1 MAVKTT
7 SFELD
12 VKPENIGA
20 FIGKSGKNFKKFI
33 SYIKKDIIG
42 KKTEITPEEWSS
54 VELDLKFEKKE
65 ENIEA
70 IFDCK
75 EENIEKVKK
84 SLLHFVE
91 LHNKENKK
99 YENKKN
105 NGQNIVYRIGAEH
118 RFIGKMI
125 GIGGSNVN
133 KLKDEILKIENV
145 ESIKKINIVEQT
157 KRYNGNFRNIGDRD
171 STEYIM
177 MFITIKGSF
186 EYTELQNIVEKFVD
200 ENTNEDFI

>member
-1 MAVKTT
+1 MSVKKTT
-7 SFELD
+7 FELD

-33 SYIKKDIIG
+33 SHIKKDIIG
-42 KKTEITPEEWSS
+42 KKTEITPDEWSNIDF
-54 VELDLKFEKKE
+54 DLKFEKKE

-70 IFDCK
+70 IFECL
-75 EENIEKVKK
+75 EENIEKVKV

-105 NGQNIVYRIGAEH
+105 NGKNIVYRIGAEH

-125 GIGGSNVN
+125 GISGSNVN
-133 KLKDEILKIENV
+133 KLRDEISEIENV
-145 ESIKKINIVEQT
+145 ESVKKINIVEQT
-157 KRYNGNFRNIGDRD
+157 KRYNGNFRNIGNRD

-177 MFITIKGSF
+177 MFITIKGDF
-186 EYTELQNIVEKFVD
+186 DYNEVQTIVEQFVD
-200 ENTNEDFI
+200 ENTNDEFS

>member
-1 MAVKTT
+1 MSVKTT

-20 FIGKSGKNFKKFI
+20 FIGKSGKNFKRLI
-33 SYIKKDIIG
+33 SHIKKEIIE

-54 VELDLKFEKKE
+54 IELDVKFEKNE

-70 IFDCK
+70 IFECQ
-75 EENIEKVKK
+75 EENIEKVKT
-84 SLLHFVE
+84 SLLYFVE

-105 NGQNIVYRIGAEH
+105 NGKIIVYRIGTEH

-133 KLKDEILKIENV
+133 KLKDEISEIENV
-145 ESIKKINIVEQT
+145 ESVTKINIVEQT
-157 KRYNGNFRNIGDRD
+157 KRYNGNFRNIGNRD

-177 MFITIKGSF
+177 MFITIKGNF
-186 EYTELQNIVEKFVD
+186 DYTELQTIVEKFVD
-200 ENTNEDFI
+200 ENTNDDFS

>member
-1 MAVKTT
+1 MSVKTI

-20 FIGKSGKNFKKFI
+20 FIGKSGRNFKRFI
-33 SYIKKDIIG
+33 SHIKKDIIG
-42 KKTEITPEEWSS
+42 KKTEITSEEWSS
-54 VELDLKFEKKE
+54 VDFDLKFEKKE

-70 IFDCK
+70 IFECK

-84 SLLHFVE
+84 SLLYFVE
-91 LHNKENKK
+91 LHNKENIK

-105 NGQNIVYRIGAEH
+105 SGKSIVYRIGAEH

-133 KLKDEILKIENV
+133 KLKDEISDIENV
-145 ESIKKINIVEQT
+145 ESVKKINIVEQT
-157 KRYNGNFRNIGDRD
+157 KRYNGNFRNIGDRE

-177 MFITIKGSF
+177 MFITIKGNF
-186 EYTELQNIVEKFVD
+186 EYTDLQAVVEKFVD
-200 ENTNEDFI
+200 DNTSDDFF